1 MGVGLPLTSEG
12 MDGVA
17 GGKARMGRE
26 PMGLSGFGVGNRT
39 GEFHHHAIETAL
51 DTMIASPRIET
62 DLVIAIDL
70 QDVRLR

>member
-1 MGVGLPLTSEG
+1 
-12 MDGVA
+12 
-17 GGKARMGRE
+17 MGRE

-39 GEFHHHAIETAL
+39 GEFHHQAIETAL
-51 DTMIASPRIET
+51 ETMIASPRIET